1 MNIQW
6 YPGHMT
12 KTRRQMAEYIKQV
25 DAVCEVVDARIPQV
39 SRNPDMD
46 EIAAGKPRMMILNRI
61 DLADP
66 NMTAVWAK
74 HFREQGMAVIQTDSR
89 SGNGTQ
95 AFSGAVRTLLADKI
109 AQWNEK
115 GLVGKSVRVMV
126 VGIPNVGKST
136 FINRILGR
144 RSAKAADRPGVTRGS
159 QWFRVESGIDLLDTP
174 GILWPKFDDERVGIL
189 LACTGAI
196 KDDILDV
203 ETLGCKLMEL
213 LAEQA
218 PQTIIDRYSIAIPE
232 EECDFLGY
240 ELLQQAGVK
249 TIHEISRCK
258 DYEEYQTMSQA
269 NFNLVLHPEA
279 RFAAEDFHDRLKIP
293 FIELRRLYQTD
304 KIENQYRALGQVLGV
319 SFDQRVYKKA
329 AEEAVERFREVCP
342 DASFAVGEC
351 MNGDP
356 FELALALVRYGFR
369 VPEIYGTITAEN
381 FVYIRHLAELS
392 PDTKVFSNMEPT
404 MLYYDPS
411 GSGVNLTIG
420 KDAGYYHR
428 DQPNAVWNQDRQ
440 PYGYAGVRRLFE
452 TLTEKVLQK
461 GEKV

>member
-1 MNIQW
+1 MAQDFEKLNIQW
-6 YPGHMT
+6 FPGHMT
-12 KTRRQMAEYIKQV
+12 KAQRMIEEHMKQV
-25 DAVCEVVDARIPQV
+25 DAVCEILDARIPMA
-39 SRNPDMD
+39 SRNPDID
-46 EIAAGKPRMMILNRI
+46 RLAGDKPRIVVLNRT

-66 NMTAVWAK
+66 KATVRWRVA
-74 HFREQGMAVIQTDSR
+74 FQRQGMTVLETDSR

-144 RSAKAADRPGVTRGS
+144 KSAKAADRPGVTRGS

-232 EECDFLGY
+232 GECDFLGY
-240 ELLQQAGVK
+240 ELLQQAGRRRGFLLRGG
-249 TIHEISRCK
+249 EIDTER
-258 DYEEYQTMSQA
+258 M
-269 NFNLVLHPEA
+269 A
-279 RFAAEDFHDRLKIP
+279 RILLDEFR
-293 FIELRRLYQTD
+293 
-304 KIENQYRALGQVLGV
+304 GGVLG
-319 SFDQRVYKKA
+319 RITLEK
-329 AEEAVERFREVCP
+329 
-342 DASFAVGEC
+342 
-351 MNGDP
+351 
-356 FELALALVRYGFR
+356 
-369 VPEIYGTITAEN
+369 PE
-381 FVYIRHLAELS
+381 
-392 PDTKVFSNMEPT
+392 
-404 MLYYDPS
+404 
-411 GSGVNLTIG
+411 
-420 KDAGYYHR
+420 
-428 DQPNAVWNQDRQ
+428 
-440 PYGYAGVRRLFE
+440 
-452 TLTEKVLQK
+452 
-461 GEKV
+461 